1 MCDMDRKHGSSRQG
15 HRVDFRSAFFLTA
28 PLGLTGCEHSP
39 DYSIFGA
46 FFPVWIFC
54 SVAGLLLMGVV
65 RALVSR
71 TSIAEHL
78 VAPVLLYFSIAV
90 FFACTLWLLFY
101 S

>member
-1 MCDMDRKHGSSRQG
+1 MCDMDRKDGRSRQG
-15 HRVDFRSAFFLTA
+15 HRVNFRSALLLTA

-39 DYSIFGA
+39 DYSIFGS

-54 SVAGLLLMGVV
+54 SVAGLLLMGAA
-65 RALVSR
+65 RAVIVR

>member
-1 MCDMDRKHGSSRQG
+1 MCDIDRKDRSSRKG
-15 HRVDFRSAFFLTA
+15 PRVNFGSALLLTA
-28 PLGLTGCEHSP
+28 PVYLTGCEHSP
-39 DYSIFGA
+39 DYSIFGS

-54 SVAGLLLMGVV
+54 SVAGLLLMGAA
-65 RALVSR
+65 RAVILR